1 MTRNSFKNLIEE
13 VLGVTPNALTASDT
27 RETVEGWTS
36 VADVQILTSVVSEL
50 GLEMDADLVQAET
63 LGELLDALEEKGAFS
78 A

>member
-13 VLGVTPNALTASDT
+13 VLGVTPNALTDSDT

-63 LGELLDALEEKGAFS
+63 LGELLDGLEEKGAFS

>member
-13 VLGVTPNALTASDT
+13 VLGVAPNALTASDT

>member
-13 VLGVTPNALTASDT
+13 VLGVPLNALTASDT

>member
-36 VADVQILTSVVSEL
+36 VADVQILTAVVSEL

>member
-36 VADVQILTSVVSEL
+36 VADVQILTAVVSEL

-63 LGELLDALEEKGAFS
+63 LGELLDGLEEKGAFS